1 MSDSKNKSPYQRM
14 RRDFINNEPGAR
26 SDEAILELL
35 LVYVLGYK
43 DVKPAVA
50 ELLDKFGNLSAV
62 LAASKKELEQIQ
74 GVGEATVALFKII
87 DFLRSETASN
97 VDQDFTATRPPKESS
112 TLPDTIPAQDDTS
125 SVMAE
130 EEIGTPFD
138 HADQIDFL
146 NEPVAKLDS
155 EKEVV
160 SQHFTGPSPKFTEPV
175 QTTLWP
181 SKESVRKD
189 ETKRKL
195 QLSNSYMLEF
205 DQLARVLNFLLEN
218 KEVKK
223 ISRTD
228 LQEET
233 GLAVRQIAS
242 LVSMGSAMGLIQPA
256 SQILTPIGRLIAEN
270 DIFIEKKG
278 TLEWCHYVGA
288 GSFSNLVWFEVFN
301 HLLTKDSPM
310 TMKEWTD
317 GLRRDL
323 AGQYSEATLKKHLQ
337 KEVRFVV
344 DAYLE
349 RNFRKL
355 ELLHQGPEDVL
366 YLRRYVTFEPLVLSA
381 MLYDFCEQK
390 QARLIQVDEL
400 AGSPGSPAVLF
411 GLDLGTF
418 RNLVEGLHEQRIAAL

>member
-138 HADQIDFL
+138 HTDQIDFL

-160 SQHFTGPSPKFTEPV
+160 SQHFAAPSPKFTEPV

-301 HLLTKDSPM
+301 HLL
-310 TMKEWTD
+310 
-317 GLRRDL
+317 
-323 AGQYSEATLKKHLQ
+323 
-337 KEVRFVV
+337 
-344 DAYLE
+344 
-349 RNFRKL
+349 
-355 ELLHQGPEDVL
+355 
-366 YLRRYVTFEPLVLSA
+366 
-381 MLYDFCEQK
+381 
-390 QARLIQVDEL
+390 
-400 AGSPGSPAVLF
+400 
-411 GLDLGTF
+411 
-418 RNLVEGLHEQRIAAL
+418 